1 MRRALVA
8 LVALGAA
15 ACGRPEDVLHLH
27 GQVLGVDGGN
37 PTGLPVTLLRDEG
50 ATETGCGT
58 FSVWKELEAGDAGVI
73 DLPYLRFET
82 TGREG
87 PNRCLRL
94 EWKDG
99 ESTAT
104 LSWLARDRDT
114 LLPLLM
120 TWFDEPGALP
130 ALPAGGSVLPQV
142 PSFEISD
149 VRGVIFRQVI
159 GDNLTA
165 QLLGPG
171 FEPARD
177 TDLFTRFTQR
187 GQQQQ
192 ADSISQTPFLP
203 FDYRLEF
210 VQHGFSGN
218 EGRRELAHGSSCDVL
233 QEGGSACALT
243 DGLYAPIDLNEVVG
257 NGVVLR
263 FPQGLSFST
272 VIPRGLWALKPFTTL
287 VLEGQLSPGSGWT
300 PGTRMQL
307 ERDLE
312 ADAITSLSDPRQ
324 LLFPVVHWDGPPGP
338 IYGIRIHLE
347 DENQQPVAPVKIEW
361 LAEISVY

>member
-15 ACGRPEDVLHLH
+15 ACGRPEDVLHLQ
-27 GQVLGVDGGN
+27 GQVVGVDGGD
-37 PTGLPVTLLRDEG
+37 PTGLPVTLYRDEG
-50 ATETGCGT
+50 ATDTGCGT
-58 FSVWKELEAGDAGVI
+58 FSVWKQLTAGDAGVI
-73 DLPYLRFET
+73 DLTYLRFET

-94 EWKDG
+94 EWQDG

-114 LLPLLM
+114 MLPPLM

-130 ALPAGGSVLPQV
+130 ALPTGGSVLPQV

-149 VRGVIFRQVI
+149 ARGVIFRQVI

-177 TDLFTRFTQR
+177 SDLFTRFMQR
-187 GQQQQ
+187 GQQLQ
-192 ADSISQTPFLP
+192 ADSISQQPFLP
-203 FDYRLEF
+203 FDYRLQF
-210 VQHGFSGN
+210 VEHAFSGN
-218 EGRRELAHGSSCDVL
+218 SGRQELAHGSGCDVL
-233 QEGGSACALT
+233 QEGGTACALT
-243 DGLYAPIDLNEVVG
+243 DGLYTPVDLNNAVG
-257 NGVVLR
+257 QDVVLR
-263 FPQGLSFST
+263 FTQGLNVST
-272 VIPRGLWALKPFTTL
+272 VIPRGLWATKPFTKL
-287 VLEGQLSPGSGWT
+287 VLDGQLSAGSGWT
-300 PGTRMQL
+300 PGTTMQL

-312 ADAITSLSDPRQ
+312 ADAVTSLDDPRQ
-324 LLFPVVHWDGPPGP
+324 LLFPVVHWEGPPGP
-338 IYGIRIHLE
+338 LFGIRIHLE
-347 DENQQPVAPVKIEW
+347 DDQGTVQINW
-361 LAEISVY
+361 LSEISVY